1 MRKKILSIL
10 LIGILFIGLTGCG
23 KNSSSNVE
31 NMIKDAEILNWKEVY
46 DIVLKNGAKAED
58 YENKLYVYTA
68 EVYSISED
76 YCQLEFNNPINAYL
90 DKETL
95 KSLNK
100 GDVITVVGKLV
111 DIGTFPKLENAV
123 KLDNE
128 TIKNNFVM
136 AITETSGLRKLK
148 YSDYVVDEKTHLVTS
163 YKTSGDENGTHT
175 LKYDK
180 NGNLI
185 EDIMKKTIS
194 SYGSE
199 TITYTYNDDNTMA
212 TESDSKTKQGNTE
225 QGNIWNFTYEKDSK
239 GRVTKKTGVNTTSD
253 DNYTMVYTY
262 EYDDNDNVVKET
274 QTSPRSTYVIDYEY
288 DEFNNRIKEISY
300 NIENPNSKTT
310 TTNTYSIV
318 AKK

>member
-1 MRKKILSIL
+1 MKKKIFLSL
-10 LIGILFIGLTGCG
+10 LIVITGLCITTGCG
-23 KNSSSNVE
+23 NSTSNVE
-31 NMIKDAEILNWKEVY
+31 NMIKDAEILNWNEVRS
-46 DIVLKNGAKAED
+46 IVEGNGAKAED
-58 YENKLYVYTA
+58 YEKKLYVYTA

-111 DIGTFPKLENAV
+111 DIGSFPKLKNAV
-123 KLDNE
+123 KLDDE

-136 AITETSGLRKLK
+136 AIIETSGIRKLK

-163 YKTSGDENGTHT
+163 YKTSGDENGTHK
-175 LKYDK
+175 LKYDN

-185 EDIMKKTIS
+185 EDLFEKTIV
-194 SYGSE
+194 SYGSDKN
-199 TITYTYNDDNTMA
+199 IYTYDSNKNVL
-212 TESDSKTKQGNTE
+212 TEEVYSVKNGDETKNQH
-225 QGNIWNFTYEKDSK
+225 WDYTYEFDSNN
-239 GRVTKKTGVNTTSD
+239 RVTKKTGVNTLG

-262 EYDDNDNVVKET
+262 EYDDNDNVIKET
-274 QTSPRSTYVIDYEY
+274 QISPRSTYVIDYEY
-288 DEFNNRIKEISY
+288 DEFNNRITEKSY
-300 NIENPNSKTT
+300 NVEKPSSKTT